1 MQRKSIERRLISK
14 AGRGR
19 NYGAGR
25 PAGHGGRRKQQVD
38 QRLLDVTRFV
48 KKAIVTTETETFD
61 PKHRFADFKMHDS
74 LKRNVYTKGYVN
86 PTPIQDGAIPHAL
99 EGRDV
104 IGIANTGT
112 GKTVAFLLPLIDKAF
127 RKRGERTLILTPT
140 RELALQIESEFR
152 DFSRGL
158 GLRSAIVIGGTGFPR
173 QIAAVSKNPEFVI
186 GTPGRLKDLV
196 SRKVLDL
203 APFNNVVLDE
213 AARMLD
219 MGFVKDIR
227 ELLDQVQEKRQTLF
241 FSATMPREIGE
252 LAKKFLKDPIT
263 VEVKRR
269 ATSENVEQ
277 NIITV
282 KDSDQKLETLHDL
295 LLKEDFK
302 KVLVFRKT
310 KRSVENL
317 SAALVK
323 RGFRADS
330 IHGDKSQ
337 GQRERAL
344 RRFSQDELQV
354 LVATDVAARGLDIPD
369 VSHVINYDLPEN
381 YEDYIHRIGR
391 TGRGTKTGNA
401 LTFIEE
407 GMGAVARPN
416 VRGFG
421 RGRR

>member
-61 PKHRFADFKMHDS
+61 PKHRFADFKMPDS

-213 AARMLD
+213 ADRMLD

-263 VEVKRR
+263 VEVKSR